1 MIPLP
6 SGQLAGIS
14 NIRARYHALRLNR
27 AVGAETSH
35 RDLYGFV
42 DIIIKPD
49 RLKNPPYH
57 PSFVFSG
64 YTLADLPRLHW
75 SSSDYQTFDDWIQQE
90 QQIREIEHVRKRVAE
105 DKLVLTE
112 KQYSYP
118 KQLYSSL
125 QKKIEQMSMHRAS
138 PVQWRQT
145 LLNLSRSGVR
155 EEEITWSGLIPF
167 LDKMEEDGRT
177 AVTRDQLLSHIDFS
191 ITRMSLTNE
200 IVRDQACQLEFTEIP
215 TSKSINLSIAPR
227 AITEPSDCC
236 VLRYVDPVHYY
247 KVGYLKKLKGWNS
260 LASSQ
265 RWFALDSVG
274 NPIGDDETNQHHFA
288 TKEQAF
294 TTASRHALQ
303 HLGIPVAY
311 THYGRYEH
319 KSLYGGSDYREW
331 LLTLPDYPL
340 SHFTSHYH
348 ARNLLVHFRTKQRID
363 SRGRRLLFIEEIQS
377 DWHQSGAMYGYKDR
391 WPGRITPAPFRRE
404 WLSLALKLL
413 LMHAAEDDFD
423 AIAWTRGEVQES
435 HYFKKLSTV
444 KRLYDNEIPKVIG
457 RLCEGLDLTIG
468 NTRITT
474 KEPRLQIARHL
485 DKWFL
490 TDRTGS
496 FYTRPR
502 YTQQEAM
509 KVFSRHCKQID
520 LDVPVMILSRSA
532 KEWIKNSGFPLF
544 GEIAVD

>member
-1 MIPLP
+1 M
-6 SGQLAGIS
+6 AGIS

-27 AVGAETSH
+27 AVGPDTSH

-42 DIIIKPD
+42 DIVVKPD

-57 PSFVFSG
+57 PPFVFSG
-64 YTLADLPRLHW
+64 YTLTDLPRLPW
-75 SSSDYQTFDDWIQQE
+75 SSSDRKAFDDWIQQE
-90 QQIREIEHVRKRVAE
+90 QQIREIDQVRKRMIGDE
-105 DKLVLTE
+105 LLLTE
-112 KQYSYP
+112 KEHNYP
-118 KQLYSSL
+118 KQLRSNL
-125 QKKIEQMSMHRAS
+125 QKKLEQISMHRAS
-138 PVQWRQT
+138 PGQWRRT
-145 LLNLSRSGVR
+145 LLNLSRSGIR
-155 EEEITWSGLIPF
+155 EEEMTWSGLIPF
-167 LDKMEEDGRT
+167 LEKMEEEGSS

-191 ITRMSLTNE
+191 IIRLSLTNE

-215 TSKSINLSIAPR
+215 TSKSINLSIIPR
-227 AITEPSDCC
+227 AIAEPSDCC

-247 KVGYLKKLKGWNS
+247 KVGYLKKQKGLNN
-260 LASSQ
+260 LAASQ
-265 RWFALDSVG
+265 QWFALDSVG
-274 NPIGDDETNQHHFA
+274 NPIGDEKTDQHHFA

-294 TTASRHALQ
+294 ITASRHALQ

-311 THYGRYEH
+311 SQYGRYEH

-340 SHFTSHYH
+340 SHFTSHYY

-363 SRGRRLLFIEEIQS
+363 GQGRRLLFIEEIQS
-377 DWHQSGAMYGYKDR
+377 DWHQSGAMYGYKNR

-404 WLSLALKLL
+404 WLSLAMKLL
-413 LMHAAEDDFD
+413 LMHAADHDFD

-444 KRLYDNEIPKVIG
+444 KRLYDKEIPRILG
-457 RLCEGLDLTIG
+457 RLCEDLDLTIG

-474 KEPRLQIARHL
+474 KEPRLQIARHW

-490 TDRTGS
+490 TDQTGS

-520 LDVPVMILSRSA
+520 LEVPAMILSRSA
-532 KEWIKNSGFPLF
+532 KERIKKSGFPLF
-544 GEIAVD
+544 GEKAVE